1 LTGETLVLPLDDGPI
16 PAILEN
22 MVRRSLVMGLG
33 LVAGAGVAM
42 MAQLSGWNGNPEAS
56 VASTRPTAVPKAMK
70 EKITKTD
77 TEWRQLLTPE
87 QYRVTRQCGTEPP
100 FTGRYWNH
108 KEKGVYQCVG
118 CGLPLFDSAKAD
130 FEQLCIFQAGL
141 ELAGRTVGGGEH
153 EEKMF
158 DLVVAFI
165 SELAAGSDPWGVFL
179 TLEVLLLGESGL
191 MPEMKLCGRCK
202 KELSSEE
209 KP

>member
-1 LTGETLVLPLDDGPI
+1 
-16 PAILEN
+16 
-22 MVRRSLVMGLG
+22 MGLG

-118 CGLPLFDSAKAD
+118 CGLPLFDSAHKYDSGSGWPSYWQPVAPKNLKLKEDHRLPVVRTEVVCARCGAHLGHVFKDGPPPTGLRYCINSAALKFVPAKA
-130 FEQLCIFQAGL
+130 
-141 ELAGRTVGGGEH
+141 
-153 EEKMF
+153 
-158 DLVVAFI
+158 
-165 SELAAGSDPWGVFL
+165 S
-179 TLEVLLLGESGL
+179 SGQTNSV
-191 MPEMKLCGRCK
+191 PN
-202 KELSSEE
+202 SSSA
-209 KP
+209 PASS